1 MKKILSIISLAF
13 ACIGFVSCGGLEEEF
28 LDNSY
33 VYIADG
39 SGESSTV
46 VKDDKMYN
54 PHTLWV
60 TFSSAK
66 TDLDATVEV
75 YYEAIP
81 DGLEEGVDY
90 EIKTESKSPL
100 KFTPG
105 NFVVPLR
112 IVWKYQSPNQGT
124 LTIKLT
130 GSNLSYLQ
138 MGYPK
143 MSASNNKSTYVYTK
157 NSSGN

>member
-1 MKKILSIISLAF
+1 MKKILSIIALAV
-13 ACIGFVSCGGLEEEF
+13 ACVGLASCGGLEEEF

-33 VYIADG
+33 VYISDQEG
-39 SGESSTV
+39 NSSTTV
-46 VKDDKMYN
+46 QDNKMYN
-54 PHTLWV
+54 PHTLFV
-60 TFSSAK
+60 TLSSSK
-66 TDLDATVEV
+66 TDLDAPIEV

-81 DGLEEGVDY
+81 NGLIEGVDY

-100 KFTPG
+100 KFSSG
-105 NFVVPLR
+105 DNVKLLR
-112 IVWKYQSPNQGT
+112 IIWKYQTPNEGT

-143 MSASNNKSTYVYTK
+143 MNFSSTFVYTK
-157 NSSGN
+157 KKAN

>member
-1 MKKILSIISLAF
+1 MKKLFSLSLVLAAVF
-13 ACIGFVSCGGLEEEF
+13 CLASCGGLEEEF
-28 LDNSY
+28 MDNSY

-39 SGESSTV
+39 SGESSTI
-46 VKDDKMYN
+46 VKNDKMYN

-60 TFSSAK
+60 TLSLAK

-75 YYEAIP
+75 YYEAIA
-81 DGLEEGVDY
+81 DGLREGVDY
-90 EIKTESKSPL
+90 TINTESASPL
-100 KFTPG
+100 KFKPG

-112 IVWKYQSPNQGT
+112 IKWLYESSNEGT

-138 MGYPK
+138 MGYAK
-143 MSASNNKSTYVYTK
+143 TKASSTYVYTK
-157 NSSGN
+157 KASGN